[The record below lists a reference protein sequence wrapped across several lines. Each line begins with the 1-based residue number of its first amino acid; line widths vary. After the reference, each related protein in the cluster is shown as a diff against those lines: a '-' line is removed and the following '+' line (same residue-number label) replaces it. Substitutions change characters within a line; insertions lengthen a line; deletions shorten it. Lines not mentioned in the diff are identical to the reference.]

1 MLTDPL
7 PDSQGFSAKK
17 EAKTNPHLCHP
28 FAASERWK
36 TFGAPFQPTLTKVRI
51 QFRIPFYLSV
61 SLCMKTV
68 EQNIEKKRLALA
80 KSTLKSKIQIL
91 RQKMQNQQWA
101 ADTRAGLLV
110 PVG

>member
-28 FAASERWK
+28 FAASKRWK
-36 TFGAPFQPTLTKVRI
+36 TFGAPFQPTLAKVRI
-51 QFRIPFYLSV
+51 QFTWVDLAKIPFYLSV
-61 SLCMKTV
+61 SLSLKMV

-80 KSTLKSKIQIL
+80 KSTLKSEIRIL
-91 RQKMQNQQWA
+91 RQKMQNQQ
-101 ADTRAGLLV
+101 
-110 PVG
+110 